1 MRGRWSRPWAVMCG
15 PFGVQR
21 SLDVEWLITGR
32 FPFGCGSAV
41 LRLQYI
47 IHSRKHQRAHA
58 TRSPHMPD
66 RPHTFQTTH
75 WTQVVA
81 ARGDS
86 PEARLALRETYYE
99 PVAMFVERS
108 RGAFSQGHDE
118 ARDLTHAFFAKLLE
132 GHSLDHTDRTQG
144 RFRSYLLGAVKHFLA
159 DQRDRERAAK
169 RGGGLSP
176 QPLTHVSSHHE
187 HSSEGHE
194 PVDPQGFPPD
204 AYFDQQW
211 GLAIVQQAMT
221 ELRAEAIEAGDLARF
236 EGLQPWLVTPSGHE
250 TALQA
255 ARSLNL
261 TEGAFKV
268 AVHRLRKRYRQL
280 VLERI
285 AATVDDPSEAAEELN
300 YLVTVLATN

>member
-1 MRGRWSRPWAVMCG
+1 
-15 PFGVQR
+15 
-21 SLDVEWLITGR
+21 
-32 FPFGCGSAV
+32 
-41 LRLQYI
+41 
-47 IHSRKHQRAHA
+47 
-58 TRSPHMPD
+58 MPD
-66 RPHTFQTTH
+66 RPHTFQTTR
-75 WTQVVA
+75 WTQVIA

-86 PEARLALRETYYE
+86 PEARLALRELCETYYE

-108 RGAFSQGHDE
+108 RTSFSQSPDE

-169 RGGGLSP
+169 RGGGTQSA
-176 QPLTHVSSHHE
+176 PLANRTASDELRRDV
-187 HSSEGHE
+187 HE

-211 GLAIVQQAMT
+211 GLAIVQQAMSV
-221 ELRAEAIEAGDLARF
+221 LRAEASEAGDLARF

-250 TALQA
+250 TALAA

-285 AATVDDPSEAAEELN
+285 AATVGDPAEAAEELN
-300 YLVTVLATN
+300 YLVTVLSAK

>member
-1 MRGRWSRPWAVMCG
+1 MLTRHS
-15 PFGVQR
+15 
-21 SLDVEWLITGR
+21 S
-32 FPFGCGSAV
+32 FPLAMT
-41 LRLQYI
+41 LP
-47 IHSRKHQRAHA
+47 HQFRT
-58 TRSPHMPD
+58 TR
-66 RPHTFQTTH
+66 
-75 WTQVVA
+75 WTQVIA
-81 ARGDS
+81 ARGAS
-86 PEARLALRETYYE
+86 PEGRLALRELCETYYE
-99 PVAMFVERS
+99 PVAMFIRRS
-108 RGAFSQGHDE
+108 RGDFPQGSHE

-159 DQRDRERAAK
+159 DQRDREWAAK
-169 RGGGLSP
+169 RGGGVSP
-176 QPLTHVSSHHE
+176 RPLANAGTNHESH
-187 HSSEGHE
+187 SDGHE

-204 AYFDQQW
+204 AYFDRQW
-211 GLAIVQQAMT
+211 GLVIVQQAMT
-221 ELRAEAIEAGDLARF
+221 ELRAEASEAGELARF

-285 AATVDDPSEAAEELN
+285 AATVGDPSEAAEELN

>member
-1 MRGRWSRPWAVMCG
+1 M
-15 PFGVQR
+15 
-21 SLDVEWLITGR
+21 
-32 FPFGCGSAV
+32 
-41 LRLQYI
+41 
-47 IHSRKHQRAHA
+47 
-58 TRSPHMPD
+58 
-66 RPHTFQTTH
+66 
-75 WTQVVA
+75 
-81 ARGDS
+81 
-86 PEARLALRETYYE
+86 ALRELCENYYE

-108 RGAFSQGHDE
+108 RGDFSNGPDE

-159 DQRDRERAAK
+159 DQRDRDRAAK
-169 RGGGLSP
+169 RGGGLAPQTLAHAGSP
-176 QPLTHVSSHHE
+176 HE
-187 HSSEGHE
+187 HAPEGHE
-194 PVDPQGFPPD
+194 PTDPQGFPPD
-204 AYFDQQW
+204 AFFDRQW

-250 TALQA
+250 TALAA

-261 TEGAFKV
+261 TDGAFKV

-285 AATVDDPSEAAEELN
+285 AATVGDPTEAAEELN

>member
-1 MRGRWSRPWAVMCG
+1 MVRNDSI
-15 PFGVQR
+15 
-21 SLDVEWLITGR
+21 IT
-32 FPFGCGSAV
+32 
-41 LRLQYI
+41 
-47 IHSRKHQRAHA
+47 KDWDAH
-58 TRSPHMPD
+58 TCSQPLTNMPD

-75 WTQVVA
+75 WTQVIA

-86 PEARLALRETYYE
+86 PEARLALRELCETYYD

-108 RGAFSQGHDE
+108 RTGFSQGPDE

-176 QPLTHVSSHHE
+176 HPLAGVGSPHE
-187 HSSEGHE
+187 HPSEGHE

-221 ELRAEAIEAGDLARF
+221 VLRTEAIEAGDLARF

-250 TALQA
+250 TALAA

-285 AATVDDPSEAAEELN
+285 AATVGDPAEAAEELN
-300 YLVTVLATN
+300 YLVTVLTAK

>member
-1 MRGRWSRPWAVMCG
+1 
-15 PFGVQR
+15 
-21 SLDVEWLITGR
+21 
-32 FPFGCGSAV
+32 
-41 LRLQYI
+41 
-47 IHSRKHQRAHA
+47 
-58 TRSPHMPD
+58 MPD
-66 RPHTFQTTH
+66 HPHIFQTTR
-75 WTQVVA
+75 WTQVIA

-86 PEARLALRETYYE
+86 PEARLALRGLCETYYE

-108 RGAFSQGHDE
+108 RTSISQSPDD

-169 RGGGLSP
+169 RGGGLSS
-176 QPLTHVSSHHE
+176 QPLSNVDSHYE

-204 AYFDQQW
+204 AFFDQQW

-285 AATVDDPSEAAEELN
+285 AATVGDPSEAAEELN
-300 YLVTVLATN
+300 YLVTVLARN

>member
-1 MRGRWSRPWAVMCG
+1 M
-15 PFGVQR
+15 
-21 SLDVEWLITGR
+21 I
-32 FPFGCGSAV
+32 
-41 LRLQYI
+41 
-47 IHSRKHQRAHA
+47 
-58 TRSPHMPD
+58 
-66 RPHTFQTTH
+66 
-75 WTQVVA
+75 A
-81 ARGDS
+81 ARGAS
-86 PEARLALRETYYE
+86 PEARLALRELCETYYE

-108 RGAFSQGHDE
+108 QAGCSHGPDE

-159 DQRDRERAAK
+159 DQSNRERAAK
-169 RGGGLSP
+169 RGGGVARQPLSP
-176 QPLTHVSSHHE
+176 HELRVDTHD
-187 HSSEGHE
+187 

-204 AYFDQQW
+204 AFFDRQW
-211 GLAIVQQAMT
+211 GLAIVQQAMSS
-221 ELRAEAIEAGDLARF
+221 LRVEATQAGELARF

-250 TALQA
+250 TAIAA

-261 TEGAFKV
+261 TDGAFKV

-285 AATVDDPSEAAEELN
+285 AATVGDPSEASEELN